1 MHENEWGELSGH
13 LRRAAMA
20 IVATG
25 AVAAATVHAH
35 PSDNIVLV
43 PPADLPALARQPGDA
58 MFLHDTLDGRT
69 LLYIEQNQ
77 GARLAT
83 FDVTDPVHI
92 KGAGSVQLDASGPF
106 DFISPLGNQ
115 AELVRFRQGQV
126 AVLDLPRMKD
136 PQLKTVQGLTLPA
149 ARDYQVVDT
158 VSSYELN
165 RIFDVKQVRAEMT
178 KGDTGTT
185 FMLTDNG
192 LYVIRRPDVES
203 IHQLMMIP
211 PN

>member
-1 MHENEWGELSGH
+1 MHENARGELSGH
-13 LRRAAMA
+13 LRRVAMA
-20 IVATG
+20 IVAIG

-35 PSDNIVLV
+35 PCDNIVLV
-43 PPADLPALARQPGDA
+43 PPAD
-58 MFLHDTLDGRT
+58 LDGRT

-92 KGAGSVQLDASGPF
+92 KGNGSVQLDASGPF
-106 DFISPLGNQ
+106 DFISSLGNQ
-115 AELVRFRQGQV
+115 AELVRFRQRQD

-149 ARDYQVVDT
+149 ARDYQVLDT
-158 VSSYELN
+158 VTAYELN
-165 RIFDVKQVRAEMT
+165 RVFDVNPVRAEIS
-178 KGDTGTT
+178 KADTGTI

-192 LYVIRRPDVES
+192 LYVIRRPGVES
-203 IHQLMMIP
+203 IHQLMTIP